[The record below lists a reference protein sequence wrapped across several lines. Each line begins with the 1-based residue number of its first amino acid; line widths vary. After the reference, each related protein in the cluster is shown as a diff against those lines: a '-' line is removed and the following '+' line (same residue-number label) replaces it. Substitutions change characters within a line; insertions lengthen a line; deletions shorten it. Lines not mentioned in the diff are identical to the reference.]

1 MTTPSL
7 LAGRYRLGHLL
18 GRGGMADVHSALDES
33 TGALVAVKV
42 FRDPLL
48 AGLEGE
54 VRFGEVSA
62 LAGLRHP
69 GLVELLDVGE
79 DQGRPFCVM
88 TLVDGP
94 TLATRLER
102 GQMPLEA
109 VARVG
114 SDLAATL
121 AYVHGRGIVHRDV
134 KPANVILAGD
144 GRARLADF
152 GIAQLVDATRVTRS
166 GFAVGTAA
174 YLAPEQVNGGRISP
188 AVDLYALG
196 LLLLECL
203 TGRREYDGPVLE
215 AALARL
221 HRRPRIPAEL
231 PAGWKLLLE
240 ALTADD
246 PLQRPT
252 AEIVASAAG
261 ALAEQ
266 SDAPRELLRLAGVA
280 EVSDE
285 PGGPPD
291 HDRSP
296 EAAQAAR
303 PPAVAPGPPASP
315 PADDEHRIDD
325 APTEPVRT
333 GTRRPEPSTTEL
345 GVPFLRRR
353 RQGMVLS
360 GLASVLVLGG
370 SVAVVLASQRGPDP
384 GSRDAGSGRPPVS
397 PELAAPTSRA
407 PSAATTAPA
416 AVTYAD
422 CEAVRVAGQ
431 VPLRRGEPGYSR
443 ALDTNGDGIA
453 CETSTAPPRPR
464 APGTPAPVFYA
475 SCRAVRAADK
485 VPLRRG
491 EPGYSRA
498 LDTNGDGIACETS

>member
-1 MTTPSL
+1 MTSSSL
-7 LAGRYRLGHLL
+7 LAGRYRVGHLL
-18 GRGGMADVHSALDES
+18 GRGGMTDLHSALDES

-48 AGLEGE
+48 GGLEGE
-54 VRFGEVSA
+54 VRFGEVNA

-94 TLATRLER
+94 TLAERLER
-102 GQMPLEA
+102 GPMPLEA

-114 SDLAATL
+114 SDLAVTL
-121 AYVHGRGIVHRDV
+121 AYVHGRGVMHRDV
-134 KPANVILAGD
+134 KPANVILTGD

-174 YLAPEQVNGGRISP
+174 YLAPEQVKGERISP

-196 LLLLECL
+196 LVLLECL

-221 HRRPRIPAEL
+221 HRAPCIPAEL
-231 PAGWKLLLE
+231 PAGWRLLLA

-246 PLQRPT
+246 PVQRPT

-261 ALAEQ
+261 VLAEQ

-285 PGGPPD
+285 QASPPE

-296 EAAQAAR
+296 EAAQAAQ
-303 PPAVAPGPPASP
+303 PPVLVPTTPASP
-315 PADDEHRIDD
+315 PAAADDRTHD

-333 GTRRPEPSTTEL
+333 RTPRPELLTAGPRVPS
-345 GVPFLRRR
+345 PRRR
-353 RQGMVLS
+353 RRGWVLS
-360 GLASVLVLGG
+360 GLAGVLVLGG
-370 SVAVVLASQRGPDP
+370 SAAVLAGQRDSAP
-384 GSRDAGSGRPPVS
+384 GLREAASGQPPPS
-397 PELAAPTSRA
+397 TAPVAPSSRA
-407 PSAATTAPA
+407 SSPATRAPA
-416 AVTYAD
+416 PVTYAD
-422 CEAVRVAGQ
+422 CEAVRVAGE

-443 ALDTNGDGIA
+443 ALDTNGDGVA
-453 CETSTAPPRPR
+453 CETSTAPPRRPA
-464 APGTPAPVFYA
+464 APTPARVFYA
-475 SCRAVRAADK
+475 DCEAVSAADK
-485 VPLRRG
+485 VPLLRG
-491 EPGYSRA
+491 QPGYSRA
-498 LDTNGDGIACETS
+498 LDTNGDGYACETS

>member
-1 MTTPSL
+1 MTASSL
-7 LAGRYRLGHLL
+7 LAGRYRVGHLL

-48 AGLEGE
+48 GGLEGE
-54 VRFGEVSA
+54 VRFGEVNA

-94 TLATRLER
+94 TLAERLER
-102 GQMPLEA
+102 GPMPLEA

-121 AYVHGRGIVHRDV
+121 AYVHGRGILHRDV

-144 GRARLADF
+144 GRARLVDF

-174 YLAPEQVNGGRISP
+174 YLAPEQVNGERISP

-196 LLLLECL
+196 LVLLECL

-231 PAGWKLLLE
+231 PAGWTLLLE

-246 PLQRPT
+246 PVQRPA

-261 ALAEQ
+261 VLAEQ

-285 PGGPPD
+285 RGTTSD
-291 HDRSP
+291 HDLAP
-296 EAAQAAR
+296 EAPR
-303 PPAVAPGPPASP
+303 PPVVAPNPPASP
-315 PADDEHRIDD
+315 PADVDDRTDD

-333 GTRRPEPSTTEL
+333 RTPRPELFNAESRVPS
-345 GVPFLRRR
+345 PRRR
-353 RQGMVLS
+353 RRGLVLS
-360 GLASVLVLGG
+360 SVAGVLVLGG
-370 SVAVVLASQRGPDP
+370 SAAVFAGQRDSAPGLREADSGPP
-384 GSRDAGSGRPPVS
+384 
-397 PELAAPTSRA
+397 
-407 PSAATTAPA
+407 PSAAPAAPSSQAPPTVTKAPA
-416 AVTYAD
+416 EVTYSD
-422 CEAVRVAGQ
+422 CEAVRVAGK

-453 CETSTAPPRPR
+453 CETSTAPPRPPA
-464 APGTPAPVFYA
+464 APTPAPVFYA
-475 SCRAVRAADK
+475 NCEAVSAADK
-485 VPLRRG
+485 VPLLRG
-491 EPGYSRA
+491 QPGYSRA
-498 LDTNGDGIACETS
+498 LDTNGDGFACETS

>member
-1 MTTPSL
+1 MPVPPRLAAAGEASKGQPGVLAPHDCVSLLCSLQHGPGAQILCNGGCGAGGRGRASPDSRHAVTASSL
-7 LAGRYRLGHLL
+7 LAGRYRVGHLL

-48 AGLEGE
+48 GGLEGE
-54 VRFGEVSA
+54 VRFGEVNA

-94 TLATRLER
+94 TLAKRLER
-102 GQMPLEA
+102 GPMPLEA

-121 AYVHGRGIVHRDV
+121 AYVHGRGILHRDV
-134 KPANVILAGD
+134 KPANVIMAGD

-174 YLAPEQVNGGRISP
+174 YLAPEQVNGERISP

-196 LLLLECL
+196 LVLLECL

-231 PAGWKLLLE
+231 PAGWTLLLE

-246 PLQRPT
+246 PVQRPT

-261 ALAEQ
+261 VLAEQ
-266 SDAPRELLRLAGVA
+266 SDAPRELLRLTGVA

-285 PGGPPD
+285 RGSRGVGARAGRADPSAAPALPPVGAG
-291 HDRSP
+291 R
-296 EAAQAAR
+296 R
-303 PPAVAPGPPASP
+303 PAVSAGPPAATMP
-315 PADDEHRIDD
+315 RAV
-325 APTEPVRT
+325 PTGDPGRPDCPQRGRVS
-333 GTRRPEPSTTEL
+333 GGGRRARPQRP
-345 GVPFLRRR
+345 GCPDRGCRRR
-353 RQGMVLS
+353 R
-360 GLASVLVLGG
+360 
-370 SVAVVLASQRGPDP
+370 
-384 GSRDAGSGRPPVS
+384 
-397 PELAAPTSRA
+397 
-407 PSAATTAPA
+407 
-416 AVTYAD
+416 
-422 CEAVRVAGQ
+422 
-431 VPLRRGEPGYSR
+431 
-443 ALDTNGDGIA
+443 
-453 CETSTAPPRPR
+453 RPR
-464 APGTPAPVFYA
+464 
-475 SCRAVRAADK
+475 R
-485 VPLRRG
+485 
-491 EPGYSRA
+491 
-498 LDTNGDGIACETS
+498 